1 MTDDELDRM
10 LRAARDDAV
19 PLGEPL
25 RARVLADAAAPA
37 VPVPRRRRDELR
49 GWLGALVGVPAAA
62 ALGLWIG
69 IARPDAVL
77 PYLPTG
83 EASPVEETALL
94 DDVFGAAWIEGET
107 G

>member
-1 MTDDELDRM
+1 MTDDDLDRM
-10 LRAARDDAV
+10 LGAARDDAV
-19 PLGEPL
+19 PLGDAF
-25 RARVLADAAAPA
+25 RARLLTDAAAPA

-77 PYLPTG
+77 PYLPLEDDG
-83 EASPVEETALL
+83 PVEETALL
-94 DDVFGAAWIEGET
+94 DDVFGTGWIEGET

>member
-1 MTDDELDRM
+1 MTDDDLDRM
-10 LRAARDDAV
+10 LGAARDDAV
-19 PLGEPL
+19 PLGDAF
-25 RARVLADAAAPA
+25 RARLLTDAAASV
-37 VPVPRRRRDELR
+37 VPPPYRTRLR

-77 PYLPTG
+77 PYLPLGG
-83 EASPVEETALL
+83 EEPVEETALL
-94 DDVFGAAWIEGET
+94 DDVFGAGWIEGET